1 VATTLTTTTTLTEIV
16 PKIIARATLI
26 IQATAGILT
35 TLRIKDTSGQ
45 PGVIT
50 DFPTYTPVPSTDV
63 ETPGEGTANTNVV
76 DLESVTHLATV
87 AEHVV
92 TARITDLAL
101 ENTLEDAVAD
111 TSTLFASGIMA
122 KLEDDIVNLFSGLDN
137 TAAGAGTT
145 LTLAHIWECIQEIK
159 AGNGDVT
166 NLVGVLSPNAAGS
179 TQARPLAVLG
189 GVGDEMMRMGFVA
202 NALGIDWLV
211 SNEINENVASGGDAA
226 GGIYQRGA
234 IGLNLKDL
242 VRIETARGSTGAEA
256 RYTSLVATGIWG
268 EVEIYGPWG
277 SYLN

>member
-1 VATTLTTTTTLTEIV
+1 
-16 PKIIARATLI
+16 
-26 IQATAGILT
+26 
-35 TLRIKDTSGQ
+35 
-45 PGVIT
+45 
-50 DFPTYTPVPSTDV
+50 VPSSDV

-166 NLVGVLSPNAAGS
+166 NLVGVLSPKQYWGPKGLVPLTYNAAAAGS

-211 SNEINENVASGGDAA
+211 SNEINEDVASGGDAA

-277 SYLN
+277 SYLLSDVA